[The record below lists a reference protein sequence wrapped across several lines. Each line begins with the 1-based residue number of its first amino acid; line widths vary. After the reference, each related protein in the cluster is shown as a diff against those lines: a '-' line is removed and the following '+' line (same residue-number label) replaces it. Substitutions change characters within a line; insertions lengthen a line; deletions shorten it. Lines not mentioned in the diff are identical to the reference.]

1 MASYIRHILLT
12 MLKLRHVSRLHIQ
25 DTQGELRPQNPTA
38 FADDL
43 LTYDP
48 DQEDVELHADVISFF
63 CMMTGLEIPPMYS
76 QKQDTYR

>member
-1 MASYIRHILLT
+1 